1 MNHTAKKLLVG
12 TVGAAGLFLATTA
25 TANADTTHK
34 VAKNDTVW
42 DLSQKYG
49 VSIQAIEAL
58 NNIDQNSHL
67 IVTGQTLKVPAK
79 DAQVSENNNTAQAA
93 DKKADTENTSDVTVK
108 AGDTLWTLA
117 QQYNTSV
124 EKLRE
129 LNGLAADAYLIHPGN
144 VLKVNGTVQATQ
156 QPAQTEQ
163 PVQQQTE
170 QPVQQQTEQPVQQQ
184 TEQPVVQQEATQ
196 EQAQKP
202 QLVVSANHTTHTV
215 QAGESLYS
223 IAQAYGVTVDSLR
236 SANNLGATLLVGQ
249 TLTIN
254 DPAKDPAQEA
264 AQEQAAA
271 QAQQQAAAQQAAQEQ
286 AAAQQAAQEQAAA
299 AQAQQQAAAQQQ
311 VQQPVQNQAPAQTQT
326 QAPAQQTQQTQQVQQ
341 QAQPAQVQQPQQQ
354 VVSTSADGSAIAA
367 YAQSFIGTP
376 YVWGGSTPSGFDCS
390 GLTQYVYAHFG
401 KQIGRNTI
409 AQESAGTHIPVSQ
422 AQVGDLLFWGTP
434 GSTYHVAIYLGG
446 NSFVAAPEPGQSVKI
461 GNMAYFMPSF
471 AVHVN

>member
-170 QPVQQQTEQPVQQQ
+170 QPV
-184 TEQPVVQQEATQ
+184 VQQEATQ
-196 EQAQKP
+196 EQAQEP

-264 AQEQAAA
+264 AAQQAAQEQAAA
-271 QAQQQAAAQQAAQEQ
+271 QAQQQAAAQQV
-286 AAAQQAAQEQAAA
+286 AQEQAAA

-341 QAQPAQVQQPQQQ
+341 QAQPTQVQQPQQQ

>member
-49 VSIQAIEAL
+49 VSIQAIEDL

-163 PVQQQTE
+163 PVQQQE
-170 QPVQQQTEQPVQQQ
+170 QAQ

-196 EQAQKP
+196 EQAQEP

-236 SANNLGATLLVGQ
+236 ASNNLGATLLVGQ

-264 AQEQAAA
+264 AAQQAAQEQAAA
-271 QAQQQAAAQQAAQEQ
+271 QAQQEAAAQQAAQEQ
-286 AAAQQAAQEQAAA
+286 AAAQQQV
-299 AQAQQQAAAQQQ
+299 QQP

-326 QAPAQQTQQTQQVQQ
+326 QAPAQQTQQVQQ

-354 VVSTSADGSAIAA
+354 VVSTSADGGAIAA

-409 AQESAGTHIPVSQ
+409 AQESAGAHIPVSQ

>member
-1 MNHTAKKLLVG
+1 M
-12 TVGAAGLFLATTA
+12 
-25 TANADTTHK
+25 
-34 VAKNDTVW
+34 
-42 DLSQKYG
+42 
-49 VSIQAIEAL
+49 

-129 LNGLAADAYLIHPGN
+129 LNGLATDAYLIHPGN
-144 VLKVNGTVQATQ
+144 VLRVNGTVQATQ

-170 QPVQQQTEQPVQQQ
+170 QPV
-184 TEQPVVQQEATQ
+184 VQQEATQ
-196 EQAQKP
+196 EQAQEP

-264 AQEQAAA
+264 AAQQAAQEQAAS
-271 QAQQQAAAQQAAQEQ
+271 QAQQEATTQQAAQEQ
-286 AAAQQAAQEQAAA
+286 AAAQ
-299 AQAQQQAAAQQQ
+299 AQQQ

-326 QAPAQQTQQTQQVQQ
+326 QAPAQQTQQVQQ

>member
-93 DKKADTENTSDVTVK
+93 DKKADTENISDVTVK

-170 QPVQQQTEQPVQQQ
+170 QPV
-184 TEQPVVQQEATQ
+184 VQQEATQ
-196 EQAQKP
+196 EQAQEP

-264 AQEQAAA
+264 AAQQAAQEQAAA
-271 QAQQQAAAQQAAQEQ
+271 QAQQEAV
-286 AAAQQAAQEQAAA
+286 AQQAAQEQAAA
-299 AQAQQQAAAQQQ
+299 AQAQQQATAQQP

>member
-67 IVTGQTLKVPAK
+67 IITGQTLKVPAK

-144 VLKVNGTVQATQ
+144 VLKINGAVQATQ

-163 PVQQQTE
+163 PVQQQA
-170 QPVQQQTEQPVQQQ
+170 QP
-184 TEQPVVQQEATQ
+184 EQPVVQQEATQ
-196 EQAQKP
+196 EQAQEP

-236 SANNLGATLLVGQ
+236 AANNLGATLLVGQ

-264 AQEQAAA
+264 AAQQAAA
-271 QAQQQAAAQQAAQEQ
+271 QAQQEAVAQQA
-286 AAAQQAAQEQAAA
+286 
-299 AQAQQQAAAQQQ
+299 AQQQAAAQAQQEAAAQQATQQQAATQ
-311 VQQPVQNQAPAQTQT
+311 VQQPVQNQAPAQTQ
-326 QAPAQQTQQTQQVQQ
+326 APAQQTQQVQQ

-354 VVSTSADGSAIAA
+354 VVSTSADGAAIAA

-409 AQESAGTHIPVSQ
+409 AQESAGAHIPVSQ